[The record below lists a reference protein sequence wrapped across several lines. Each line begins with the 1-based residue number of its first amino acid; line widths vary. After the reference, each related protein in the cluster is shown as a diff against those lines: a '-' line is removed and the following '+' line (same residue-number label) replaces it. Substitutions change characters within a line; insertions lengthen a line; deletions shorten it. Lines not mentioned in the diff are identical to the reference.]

1 MLVVLAMLILP
12 WPVTLPMMEVVGRTM
27 VDVVSAVVVTILGAT
42 EDAWPIGAL
51 DPMAVAGPARLGGIT
66 GT

>member
-12 WPVTLPMMEVVGRTM
+12 WPVTLPMVE
-27 VDVVSAVVVTILGAT
+27 VVSAVVVTILGAT

-51 DPMAVAGPARLGGIT
+51 DPMAVAGP
-66 GT
+66 